1 MKIAKQRVQIWSTA
15 EEGYTWLSLR
25 EYLDQIG
32 LTSLRPWRLQPG
44 VTEAKCFTAP
54 WVIDCDPGGLEYHGG
69 NEYKGS
75 RIVRTERE
83 ILCSRWKKGR
93 CAYIY
98 FTQMDGL
105 YLMLPK
111 PLKVTVEVKVSL

>member
-1 MKIAKQRVQIWSTA
+1 MKIAKQRVRVWSSKKCK
-15 EEGYTWLSLR
+15 EEWISLR
-25 EYLDQIG
+25 QYIDEVG
-32 LTSLRPWRLQPG
+32 LENFMPFHVHAG
-44 VTEAKCFTAP
+44 MTEARCFHAGL
-54 WVIDCDPGGLEYHGG
+54 VSDCDPGGLEYHGG